1 MDIKAIVFDLGG
13 VLIDVVSA
21 KRLSEIIGDR
31 MTLAE
36 VARRW
41 SQSTYVN
48 LYESGRCDQAT
59 FADGVI
65 KELDMSM
72 EPQEF
77 LEEFKLFLRG
87 FYPGAAELLREIP
100 AEYTLAC
107 LTDTNETQWASLC
120 KRTGIDQYFRHHF
133 LSYQIG
139 HVKPDQRI
147 YRHVIER
154 LNSKPEEIVYFD
166 DNARNVQAG
175 LDAGM
180 RAYQVA
186 GVGELKAKLEEIGIR

>member
-13 VLIDVVSA
+13 VIIDVISA

-31 MTLAE
+31 MTFAE
-36 VARRW
+36 VTRRW
-41 SQSTYVN
+41 SQSTYIN

-59 FADGVI
+59 FLEGVI
-65 KELDMSM
+65 KELDINM
-72 EPQEF
+72 EPREF

-87 FYPGAAELLREIP
+87 LYPGAAEILRKIP
-100 AEYTLAC
+100 AGYIAAC
-107 LTDTNETQWASLC
+107 LTDTNETQWKSLC
-120 KRTGIDQYFRHHF
+120 KRTGIDKYFQYHF
-133 LSYQIG
+133 LSYQLG
-139 HVKPDQRI
+139 EVKPDKRI
-147 YRHVIER
+147 YQLVIER
-154 LNSKPEEIVYFD
+154 LNCKPEEIVYLD

-186 GVGELKAKLEEIGIR
+186 GVLELKAKLEDIGIR